1 MSRGLSRSVAALL
14 TALAL
19 LETGCAT
26 TMHDA
31 RVSTPPQARHCDDSE
46 VVTTTHLAVLPIPL
60 VAFFMPRVTLNA
72 PDSSA
77 FLAKC
82 GGQQQV
88 NRTVQA
94 NYAACVPT
102 VFLTTLITLGIVGAC
117 PKLVSWHAD
126 VVD

>member
-1 MSRGLSRSVAALL
+1 MRDSKIAAP
-14 TALAL
+14 T
-19 LETGCAT
+19 E
-26 TMHDA
+26 A
-31 RVSTPPQARHCDDSE
+31 RRCDDSE
-46 VVTTTHLAVLPIPL
+46 MVTSTHLAVLPVPL

-82 GGQQQV
+82 GGKHQV
-88 NRTVQA
+88 NRSVHT

-102 VFLTTLITLGIVGAC
+102 VFLTTLVTLGIVGAC
-117 PKLVSWHAD
+117 PKLVTWHAD